1 MRTLIALAIL
11 LISGLSA
18 HAQDE
23 MGAIA
28 LKYPFLDTSANHLE
42 FHGNR
47 KGMDAL
53 YERLDRVLFEQDG
66 KINIVHMGGSHVQG
80 GTLSHTL
87 RSQLGQLAPELNV
100 ERGFFFPHRLA
111 NTNMPGNIYVKKIGT
126 WEGCRNSIPRNNCPW
141 GFSGIDAITRDVK
154 AGFEL
159 QSFRAAGKAYG
170 FTELRI
176 FEHYSSNTMVP
187 IGNPAPDSIYVDTLA
202 GVRRWFFNR
211 VVDSIAVSFEGVEG
225 KEPQYTLQGV
235 QMVREES
242 GLIYH
247 ALGVNGAATKSFLR
261 SENFVEQGKYVGADL
276 VIFGLGINDAYK
288 PDSEWHPEEY
298 KQRYDTLVTWFKAIN
313 PDCQFIFMTN
323 NDSYYKRRIP
333 NEHALDVQEVM
344 QQLSKEHNAAYWD
357 LFEVMGGLNS
367 IALWEDNR
375 LAKSDK
381 IHFTNSGYRLN
392 ATLLFWAIWEDYE
405 RHLKSLAP

>member
-1 MRTLIALAIL
+1 MRILFAIAIL
-11 LISGLSA
+11 SITSFSA

-28 LKYPFLDTSANHLE
+28 LKYPFLDTSANHLA
-42 FHGNR
+42 FYGNR

-53 YERLDRVLFEQDG
+53 YEKLDRVLFEQDG
-66 KINIVHMGGSHVQG
+66 KINVVHMGGSHVQG

-87 RSQLGQLAPELNV
+87 RSQLGLLAPDLNV

-141 GFSGIDAITRDVK
+141 GFSGIDAITRDAS

-159 QSFRAAGKAYG
+159 QSFKEAGKAYG
-170 FTELRI
+170 FTELRL
-176 FEHYSSNTMVP
+176 FEHMSSNTMVP
-187 IGNPAPDSIYVDTLA
+187 VGSPVPDSIHVDTVA
-202 GVRRWFFNR
+202 GVRSWFFEQMI
-211 VVDSIAVSFEGVEG
+211 DSIAIAFDQIGD
-225 KEPQYTLQGV
+225 KAPQYTLQGV

-298 KQRYDTLVTWFKAIN
+298 KQRYDTLVTWFRTIN

-323 NDSYYKRRIP
+323 NDSYYKRRTP

-344 QQLSKEHNAAYWD
+344 RQLSKEHNAAYWD
-357 LFEVMGGLNS
+357 LFQVMGGLNS
-367 IALWEDNR
+367 IAIWEEKG

-381 IHFTNSGYRLN
+381 IHFTNAGYRLN

>member
-1 MRTLIALAIL
+1 MRIFIAFVMILAAL
-11 LISGLSA
+11 PVQ
-18 HAQDE
+18 AQEE
-23 MGAIA
+23 MGGIA
-28 LKYPFLDTSANHLE
+28 LKYPFLDTSANHLQ
-42 FHGNR
+42 FFGSD
-47 KGMDAL
+47 KGMEKF
-53 YERLDRVLFEQDG
+53 YEKLDRAIFEQEG
-66 KINIVHMGGSHVQG
+66 KVNVVHMGGSHVQG

-87 RSQLGQLAPELNV
+87 RSQLGELAPSLNI

-141 GFSGIDAITRDVK
+141 GFSGIDAITRDVE

-159 QSFRAAGKAYG
+159 QSFREAGKAYG
-170 FTELRI
+170 FTELRL
-176 FEHYSSNTMVP
+176 FEHSSSNTMVP
-187 IGNPAPDSIYVDTLA
+187 VGVPAPDSVAVDTVA
-202 GVRRWFFNR
+202 GVRRWFYNELQ
-211 VVDSIAVSFEGVEG
+211 DSVAVRFEVVEG
-225 KEPQYTLQGV
+225 EDPQYTLQGV
-235 QMVREES
+235 QMVREEA
-242 GLIYH
+242 GLVYH

-298 KQRYDTLVTWFKAIN
+298 KMRYDTLVNWFREIN

-323 NDSYYKRRIP
+323 NDSYYKRRTP

-344 QQLSKEHNAAYWD
+344 QQLSKEHDAAYWD
-357 LFEVMGGLNS
+357 LFQVMGGLNS
-367 IALWEDNR
+367 IAIWEEKG

-381 IHFTNSGYRLN
+381 IHFTNAGYRLN
-392 ATLLFWAIWEDYE
+392 ATLLFWALWEDYE
-405 RHLKSLAP
+405 THLQSLAP